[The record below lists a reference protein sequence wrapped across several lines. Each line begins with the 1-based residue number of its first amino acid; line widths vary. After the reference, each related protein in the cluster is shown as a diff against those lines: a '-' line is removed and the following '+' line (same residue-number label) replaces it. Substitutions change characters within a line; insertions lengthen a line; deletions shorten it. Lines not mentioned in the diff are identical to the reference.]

1 MTPSLTAVA
10 LFAAWALLLVCIP
23 VGYRVFAV
31 LAQGK
36 AAHSWTRGRQQESEP
51 SLVERAAHAHL
62 NTLENLPVFAALVL
76 AGVASGQGAA
86 IDPLAPWVLYA
97 RMAQSVVHLI
107 GVNHWLVLVRAGFFA
122 AQLVLFLVMLFRL
135 I

>member
-10 LFAAWALLLVCIP
+10 LFAGWALLLVFIP
-23 VGYRVFAV
+23 VGYRVVAV
-31 LAQGK
+31 LTKGK
-36 AAHSWTRGRQQESEP
+36 AANSWTRGHQQESEP
-51 SLVERAAHAHL
+51 GLVERAGHAHL

-86 IDPLAPWVLYA
+86 IDALAPWVLYA

-122 AQLVLFLVMLFRL
+122 AQLILFLVMLFRL
-135 I
+135 L

>member
-10 LFAAWALLLVCIP
+10 LFAGWALLLVVIP

-36 AAHSWTRGRQQESEP
+36 GADSWTRGRQQETEP
-51 SLVERAAHAHL
+51 GLVERAAHAHM

-86 IDPLAPWVLYA
+86 IDALAPWVLYA

-107 GVNHWLVLVRAGFFA
+107 GVNHWLVLVRAGFFSV
-122 AQLVLFLVMLFRL
+122 QLILFLVMLFRL